1 MEELKN
7 EQTEVCTHTA
17 GAENNDVGV
26 GQAEVSLGK
35 FKNSESLL
43 NAYNS
48 LESEFTKRCQKLKE
62 LEKRL
67 EEAEKDNAPPQPEQP
82 AYENK
87 PQEIDEET
95 KMKIVKE
102 YLNGVLGGRQKAI
115 VLDGEGAGVKTPVS
129 RPKTIK
135 EAGNLAKEILSK

>member
-7 EQTEVCTHTA
+7 EQTEVCTQTA
-17 GAENNDVGV
+17 EAEETNGA
-26 GQAEVSLGK
+26 GQTEVSLGK
-35 FKNSESLL
+35 FKDAEALL

-62 LEKRL
+62 LEKKL
-67 EEAEKDNAPPQPEQP
+67 SDEEKATPPPTDDSF
-82 AYENK
+82 ARENK
-87 PQEIDEET
+87 PQEISDEKKKE
-95 KMKIVKE
+95 IVQE
-102 YLNGVLGGRQKAI
+102 YLSGVLFGKQKAI

-135 EAGNLAKEILSK
+135 EAGNLAKEIFSK